1 MIQFFMYAIKNLGLL
16 SIDWNMTVLANERSE
31 NTHLKLN
38 RKTCHLLGT
47 GNKHENV

>member
-1 MIQFFMYAIKNLGLL
+1 MIQLFMYVIKNLGLL
-16 SIDWNMTVLANERSE
+16 LIDWNMTVLANKRSE

-47 GNKHENV
+47 EKIQENV